1 MVRRVAE
8 GPIEGSFP
16 GDRGRLRAKVEL
28 LPERPGV
35 YLMKNAR
42 GEVIYVGKAN
52 SLKQRVRSYFT
63 GAHDAKTERMIAEI
77 ADFETIV
84 VPNPTAALLLEM
96 NLIKRYAPRYN
107 VLLKDDK
114 SYPYIK
120 VTHEEHPR
128 IEITRR
134 VQPDGGRYFGP
145 YPHAQAARA
154 TKRLLDKLY
163 PLRKCRT
170 LPDRPCLY
178 YHMGQCLAPC
188 IRPVDSGTY
197 EPMIREI
204 AAFLRGKTE
213 GVERRLEA
221 QMWEAAERFDFERAA
236 QLRDLLREIGH
247 LKEEQAVLF
256 PNRSEDWDIA
266 AFSAEHGRIAV
277 QIFHVRAGRLL
288 EGERDIRPYYGE
300 PEEAFVQFLGQYY
313 LDFDAANRPSLLLLP
328 PIEDAEAL
336 GQALGVRV
344 HVPKRGG
351 KRRLLEM
358 AQENARHALEEH
370 VALETRDAQR
380 IASALEELG
389 RALGIPAP
397 RRVDVL
403 DQSHLFGAQAVGV
416 VVVFVDGRPS
426 KHDYRTYR
434 IREATRGDD
443 YGALREVL
451 RRRYG
456 KLLEE
461 GGPWPDLVV
470 LDGGRG
476 HLAVAREV
484 LAEELGRPTPLLA
497 LAKDERHETRV
508 ALAGDPP
515 RPLALSRR
523 GAAFL
528 LLVRMQEEVHR
539 FAVATHRRRR
549 KKEAFA
555 SILDEVPGIGP
566 KRKRELLRR
575 FGSLE
580 RIRTA
585 SEEELAVVVGKKL
598 AQTLRA
604 FLAPAG
610 HGEGVLTAYGVA
622 EPSVEYRTGE
632 GTGHVEVDGPPTE
645 GADLGSPS

>member
-1 MVRRVAE
+1 VRLVAE
-8 GPIEGSFP
+8 GPIEGGFS

-35 YLMKNAR
+35 YLMKNAQ

-52 SLKQRVRSYFT
+52 SLKQRIRSYFT
-63 GAHDAKTERMIAEI
+63 GAHDAKTERMISEI

-120 VTHEEHPR
+120 ITNEEHPR

-188 IRPVDSGTY
+188 VRPVDPNVYG
-197 EPMIREI
+197 PMVREI

-213 GVERRLEA
+213 SVEKRLEA

-247 LKEEQAVLF
+247 LKEEQAVLL
-256 PNRSEDWDIA
+256 PNRTEDWDIA
-266 AFSAEHGRIAV
+266 AFFAEHGRIAI

-313 LDFDAANRPSLLLLP
+313 LDFDVANRPSLLLP

-336 GQALGVRV
+336 GRALGMRVR
-344 HVPKRGG
+344 VPKRGE

-370 VALETRDAQR
+370 VALETRDALR

-389 RALGIPAP
+389 GALGIPAP
-397 RRVDVL
+397 RRIDVL

-434 IREATRGDD
+434 IREAARGDD

-456 KLLEE
+456 KLLEK

-484 LAEELGRPTPLLA
+484 FADELGRPTPLLA

-515 RPLALSRR
+515 HPLALSRR

-528 LLVRMQEEVHR
+528 FLVRMQEEVHR

-549 KKEAFA
+549 KKEAFT
-555 SILDEVPGIGP
+555 SVLDEVPGIGP

-585 SEEELAVVVGKKL
+585 PEEELAAVVGKKL

-604 FLAPAG
+604 YLSFNRRGEDALAS
-610 HGEGVLTAYGVA
+610 TADAEA
-622 EPSVEYRTGE
+622 EPPGEYRT
-632 GTGHVEVDGPPTE
+632 DR
-645 GADLGSPS
+645 GADRTGRDDLP